1 MQLSQA
7 TSDLKDEHVAA
18 KRMKGELQQLQDDL
32 ADTKAERDSLQK
44 ARNSVPHWSLLG
56 APDGVFWRQL

>member
-1 MQLSQA
+1 MQLSQT

-44 ARNSVPHWSLLG
+44 ARSSTVSRTG
-56 APDGVFWRQL
+56 AC